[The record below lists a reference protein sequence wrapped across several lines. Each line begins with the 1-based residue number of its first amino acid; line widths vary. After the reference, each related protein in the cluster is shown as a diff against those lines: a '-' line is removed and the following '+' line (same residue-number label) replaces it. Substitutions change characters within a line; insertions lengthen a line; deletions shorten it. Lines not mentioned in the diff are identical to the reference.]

1 MAVLRVLCPDC
12 RFIFLLVSASD
23 DDEVVCPRCKG
34 RFVPDEEELVDPE
47 DD

>member
-1 MAVLRVLCPDC
+1 VLRVLCPDC
-12 RFIFLLVSASD
+12 RFIFLLVWPPD
-23 DDEVVCPRCKG
+23 GEEVTCPRCQG